1 MPGLPPPDKVPRT
14 ANHLGRAFEI
24 MATET
29 DKSSELYV
37 KIVGTLMVVLLAYG
51 LLSLLG
57 VVR

>member
-1 MPGLPPPDKVPRT
+1 
-14 ANHLGRAFEI
+14 

-37 KIVGTLMVVLLAYG
+37 KIVGTLMVVLPAYG